1 MNINFTDLEKLI
13 KLAEGSDIKSLE
25 VTDGDMRISIV
36 CQSDDQNDD
45 NNNNN
50 GNSTHNHA
58 SKDSTSKKQ
67 TVSASVQKTKND
79 GDKTPSTDMT
89 SETVDNEG
97 AQNQVKAPMLG
108 TFYLRPEPTAE
119 TFFKVGDQIE
129 AGQTLCIIE
138 AMKMM
143 YEVKAE
149 TDCILK
155 EILVEEGDVVE
166 YEQPLFTIA
175 PNS

>member
-25 VTDGDMRISIV
+25 ITDGDTSISIV
-36 CQSDDQNDD
+36 CQADD
-45 NNNNN
+45 NHNDNSSTR
-50 GNSTHNHA
+50 NSTN
-58 SKDSTSKKQ
+58 KVSTSEQQ
-67 TVSASVQKTKND
+67 TASASAQKT
-79 GDKTPSTDMT
+79 STN
-89 SETVDNEG
+89 DNETISSDTTDETLATEN
-97 AQNQVKAPMLG
+97 AQDNVTAPMLG
-108 TFYLRPEPTAE
+108 TFYLRPEPNADA
-119 TFFKVGDQIE
+119 FFKVGDQVE

-149 TDCILK
+149 TSGTLK

-166 YEQPLFTIA
+166 YEQPLFMIA

>member
-25 VTDGDMRISIV
+25 LTDGDTRISIV
-36 CQSDDQNDD
+36 CHADGNDNSERHSPTNASHSEQRSITDASAQKAITNNETISSD
-45 NNNNN
+45 
-50 GNSTHNHA
+50 T
-58 SKDSTSKKQ
+58 
-67 TVSASVQKTKND
+67 
-79 GDKTPSTDMT
+79 TD
-89 SETVDNEG
+89 ETVATENAE
-97 AQNQVKAPMLG
+97 NNVTAPMLG

-119 TFFKVGDQIE
+119 PFFKVGDQIE

-149 TDCILK
+149 TSGTLK

-166 YEQPLFTIA
+166 YEQPLFMIA

>member
-25 VTDGDMRISIV
+25 ITDGDTLISIV
-36 CQSDDQNDD
+36 CQSDDNHND
-45 NNNNN
+45 
-50 GNSTHNHA
+50 NSSTRN
-58 SKDSTSKKQ
+58 STSKVSTSEQQ
-67 TVSASVQKTKND
+67 TASISAQKTITNNETISSD
-79 GDKTPSTDMT
+79 TTD
-89 SETVDNEG
+89 ETVATENAE
-97 AQNQVKAPMLG
+97 NNVTAPMLG
-108 TFYLRPEPTAE
+108 TFYLRPEPTAD
-119 TFFKVGDQIE
+119 TFFTVGDQIE

-149 TDCILK
+149 TSGTLK

-166 YEQPLFTIA
+166 YEQPLFMIA